1 MNILLFEEAI
11 RLDRRFLIR
20 ILLHIIKYKIFQF
33 NRILKIKYAFNPFNW
48 EIPVFMYTPRLV
60 IHCIQ

>member
-20 ILLHIIKYKIFQF
+20 ILLHIIRYKIFQF
-33 NRILKIKYAFNPFNW
+33 KGILKLKYAFNPFNR
-48 EIPVFMYTPRLV
+48 ELPMLCTPTV
-60 IHCIQ
+60 S